1 MGENPV
7 QTDDETIQNL
17 LEEFRKGAKLAHLG
31 AFLESRKIE
40 LKAFA
45 QYKKALTKLEAKSPA
60 GRDALIPLLSDPDSE
75 IRTVACAF
83 LINRHP
89 GLVMPILDEIIQE
102 WGTPAASSAR
112 NTKALY
118 SMGLYDGV

>member
-1 MGENPV
+1 MGKKPV
-7 QTDDETIQNL
+7 QTEDETIQGL
-17 LEEFRKGAKLAHLG
+17 LEEFKKGAKLFHLG
-31 AFLESRKIE
+31 ALLESREIE

-45 QYKKALTKLEAKSPA
+45 QYKEALAKLETKSPA
-60 GRDALIPLLSDPDSE
+60 GRDVLIPLLSDPDSE
-75 IRTVACAF
+75 IRGLACGF

-102 WGTPAASSAR
+102 WGTSAAGAAR